1 MSPLLD
7 WASDGDGAPTQGMRE
22 VYASQRAELD
32 ALAADVKALVD
43 RDVAALNASAAKLS
57 LGFVVVK
64 GM

>member
-1 MSPLLD
+1 
-7 WASDGDGAPTQGMRE
+7 MRE

-43 RDVAALNASAAKLS
+43 KDVAALNASAAKLS
-57 LGFVVVK
+57 LGFVVVE